1 MPFLNYIFTKN
12 FIILLL
18 ISVILYGMKNNTN
31 INTIIENQNNQLLYN
46 NLNQCM
52 VDLSSFSEKGFK
64 SCEPLKIVSDNI
76 LFGNYINDLA
86 DALTYTLNGRGI
98 AICSAKNT
106 ALLIQIERCKIN

>member
-1 MPFLNYIFTKN
+1 MSFLNYIFTKN

-46 NLNQCM
+46 NLNHCM

-64 SCEPLKIVSDNI
+64 SCEPSKIVSDNI
-76 LFGNYINDLA
+76 LFAKYINDLA
-86 DALTYTLNGRGI
+86 DALTYMLNGRGI

>member
-1 MPFLNYIFTKN
+1 MSFLKYLFTKN

-18 ISVILYGMKNNTN
+18 ISVILYGMKIN
-31 INTIIENQNNQLLYN
+31 INNIYIIETQNKQLLYN
-46 NLNQCM
+46 NLNQCILD
-52 VDLSSFSEKGFK
+52 VNKVSDEGFK

-76 LFGNYINDLA
+76 LFGNYINVLSDV
-86 DALTYTLNGRGI
+86 LTFTLNGRGI